1 MNLLKGMV
9 LGFIAGAIATV
20 TVHEIISYI
29 FTMPN
34 VWTGW
39 GRQSWDMSPNVFGV
53 PNILSGAFWGGLW
66 GALFPVVF
74 GALPRGPL
82 TIKGL
87 VFGIIGPALI
97 GVFVAIPLITHRIPL
112 FFDGDISKIVPVL
125 VILGGFGA
133 AVGWLYGLFAY
144 KRLPC

>member
-20 TVHEIISYI
+20 TVHEIISFI
-29 FTMPN
+29 FTMPS

-39 GRQSWDMSPNVFGV
+39 GRQSWDMSPNEFGV

-74 GALPRGPL
+74 GALPTGPL

-125 VILGGFGA
+125 FILAGFGA